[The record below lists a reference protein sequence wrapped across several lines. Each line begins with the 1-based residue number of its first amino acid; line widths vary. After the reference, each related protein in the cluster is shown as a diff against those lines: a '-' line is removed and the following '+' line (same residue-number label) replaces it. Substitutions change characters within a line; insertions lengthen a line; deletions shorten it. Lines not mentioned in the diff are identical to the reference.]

1 MSAVDGPVHV
11 NGHGRNQ
18 KRRMVKRYQLGNNLS
33 VIFYKQTSCCGKRAV
48 KPGTHNHSAVAFY
61 IETGVFAVPYLRIF
75 FNLESRRI
83 TVGGSDFKSIA
94 AVFGNGKGNQGG
106 TVSCDDIFSA
116 PLNLPGIF
124 FTDFRESRI
133 EKGGFDMTD
142 HMKNGRGFTDK
153 VQ

>member
-18 KRRMVKRYQLGNNLS
+18 KRRMVKRYQLGNNLP
-33 VIFYKQTSCCGKRAV
+33 VIFYKQTSYYGKRAV
-48 KPGTHNHSAVAFY
+48 KPGTHNHSAIAFY
-61 IETGVFAVPYLRIF
+61 IETGVFAVPHLRIF

-83 TVGGSDFKSIA
+83 TVCGSDFKSIVS
-94 AVFGNGKGNQGG
+94 VFGNGKGNQGR
-106 TVSCDDIFSA
+106 TVSCDYIFSA

-124 FTDFRESRI
+124 FTDFRESCI
-133 EKGGFDMTD
+133 EKGCFDMTD
-142 HMKNGRGFTDK
+142 RMKNKRGFTDK